1 MTGGVMVKN
10 TKDTGYDSALSRAKK
25 IIKVL
30 ICIFIMLV
38 ILLLGK
44 TAYSFGYDV
53 FNQKAMDTEI
63 NARDVS
69 ITVTDDMSVYEI
81 GKLLKEK
88 KLIEKPLIFVVQ
100 EKLSDYKGKIKPGIY
115 ELNSAQTIDDILEVL
130 SKADEEEEEASQ

>member
-30 ICIFIMLV
+30 ICIFIVLV

>member
-1 MTGGVMVKN
+1 MVKN

-30 ICIFIMLV
+30 ICIFIVLV

>member
-1 MTGGVMVKN
+1 MVKN
-10 TKDTGYDSALSRAKK
+10 TQDTGYDSAVSGAKK

-63 NARDVS
+63 NAWDVS
-69 ITVTDDMSVYEI
+69 ITITNDMSVYEI
-81 GKLLKEK
+81 GKLLKKK

-100 EKLSDYKGKIKPGIY
+100 EKLSDYKGKIKSGTY